1 MRVNVIHPK
10 YLADQHL
17 VAEYREIKM
26 GPKALSK
33 SLYSKNGVDKN
44 RISKEYTLNTG
55 HTYFFYDKN
64 KFLERRLKSVIKEMQ
79 FRGFQTNNI
88 NLIDETYSY
97 HPSTFNE
104 EWWNDW
110 EITHNAIKINM
121 DRISK
126 RMSQK
131 LGWYKYFG
139 RSVVDTTDIL
149 ITRDRNGFWEC
160 PNCKAIHTS
169 PKEDNWLC
177 WNCWKKISTE
187 SKFILLADIKK
198 EKI

>member
-64 KFLERRLKSVIKEMQ
+64 KFLERRLKSVIEEMQ

-110 EITHNAIKINM
+110 EVTDEAVTINM
-121 DRISK
+121 ERIESRLAMK
-126 RMSQK
+126 E
-131 LGWYKYFG
+131 GWYKFWKRPILRMQDLIST
-139 RSVVDTTDIL
+139 RSL
-149 ITRDRNGFWEC
+149 NSFYEC
-160 PNCKAIHTS
+160 PNCKAIHFAQ
-169 PKEDNWLC
+169 EDSWVC
-177 WNCWKKISTE
+177 WNCCKKIPT
-187 SKFILLADIKK
+187 DTP
-198 EKI
+198 KINYY

>member
-64 KFLERRLKSVIKEMQ
+64 KFLKRRLKLVIEEMQ
-79 FRGFQTNNI
+79 FRGFQTNNV
-88 NLIDETYSY
+88 NLIDESYDY
-97 HPSTFNE
+97 HPSTFNA
-104 EWWNDW
+104 EWWGDW
-110 EITHNAIKINM
+110 EVTDEAVTINM
-121 DRISK
+121 ERIESRLAMK
-126 RMSQK
+126 E
-131 LGWYKYFG
+131 GWYKFWK
-139 RSVVDTTDIL
+139 RPIL
-149 ITRDRNGFWEC
+149 DMQDLISTRAQNSFWEC
-160 PNCKAIHTS
+160 PGCRAIHPAPEGDS
-169 PKEDNWLC
+169 WLC
-177 WNCWKKISTE
+177 WNCCKKIPT
-187 SKFILLADIKK
+187 DTP
-198 EKI
+198 KINYY